1 MFGLFV
7 VFSLSL
13 MNDGKVA
20 TASESFILLL
30 GAWAFGLMVL
40 VAWPTWVQRPDDR
53 LVILS
58 RSIWCNVGAVALA
71 VLVTDPFRMLL
82 LAVVIFGIFYVSM
95 HMDRRAVMLATAVTW
110 LAYNLAVFMLG
121 TATELSVG
129 FELTSYIAF
138 TVMLAGAGFVAS
150 EVLRV
155 RDSLQEQT
163 DSLRVLTER
172 MQELALQDELTGV
185 HNRRNILELL
195 DRQKALA
202 DRGVEGFSV
211 CYCDL
216 DYFKELNDR
225 FGHATGDTAL
235 RMFAQVALSVVRN
248 VDYVARIGGE
258 EFLLLL
264 VNTRKQSADR
274 VAQRLVER
282 TLTLQPLPEEPECT
296 VSVSVGVASYEAPES
311 IDDLLRRAD
320 VALYRAKQSGR
331 SRVVSSA

>member
-1 MFGLFV
+1 
-7 VFSLSL
+7 
-13 MNDGKVA
+13 
-20 TASESFILLL
+20 
-30 GAWAFGLMVL
+30 MVL

-155 RDSLQEQT
+155 RDSLQE
-163 DSLRVLTER
+163 
-172 MQELALQDELTGV
+172 
-185 HNRRNILELL
+185 NR
-195 DRQKALA
+195 
-202 DRGVEGFSV
+202 
-211 CYCDL
+211 
-216 DYFKELNDR
+216 
-225 FGHATGDTAL
+225 
-235 RMFAQVALSVVRN
+235 
-248 VDYVARIGGE
+248 
-258 EFLLLL
+258 
-264 VNTRKQSADR
+264 QSA
-274 VAQRLVER
+274 
-282 TLTLQPLPEEPECT
+282 
-296 VSVSVGVASYEAPES
+296 
-311 IDDLLRRAD
+311 RAH
-320 VALYRAKQSGR
+320 
-331 SRVVSSA
+331 